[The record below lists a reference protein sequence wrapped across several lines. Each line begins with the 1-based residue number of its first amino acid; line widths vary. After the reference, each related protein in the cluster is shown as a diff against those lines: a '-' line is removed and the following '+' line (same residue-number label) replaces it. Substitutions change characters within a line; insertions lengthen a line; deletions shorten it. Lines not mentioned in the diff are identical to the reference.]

1 MYVGNMYA
9 VGHGCNI
16 ADTPPR
22 TRERG
27 SAERAVLPA
36 SPPRVEAM
44 QPMAEAL
51 GRRELVYMVSTAG
64 DTPTHAIVIT
74 LNE

>member
-1 MYVGNMYA
+1 
-9 VGHGCNI
+9 
-16 ADTPPR
+16 
-22 TRERG
+22 
-27 SAERAVLPA
+27 
-36 SPPRVEAM
+36 M

-64 DTPTHAIVIT
+64 DTSTHAIVIT